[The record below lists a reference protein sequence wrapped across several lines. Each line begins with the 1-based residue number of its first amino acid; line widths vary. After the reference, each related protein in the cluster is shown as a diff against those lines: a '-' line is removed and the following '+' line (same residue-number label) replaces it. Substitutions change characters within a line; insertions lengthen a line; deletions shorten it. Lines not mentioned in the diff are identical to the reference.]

1 MTSGVNVSTFHELKE
16 IGGNGRVEWAT
27 IFDNRTKQ
35 EQRLE
40 VDAVLVNI
48 GFESSLGPIREWGLA
63 LDDKGIIVTSM
74 MQTNVPG
81 VFAAGDVVSF
91 PGKLK
96 LIATGFGEAAI
107 AVNHAKVFIDPKS
120 QSFPG
125 HSTNIVPKQR
135 ATATKTI

>member
-1 MTSGVNVSTFHELKE
+1 TDRVTLIHRRDAFRAHEDSVQKLLVSGVNVRTFHELKE
-16 IGGNGRVEWAT
+16 IGGNGQVEWAT

-40 VDAVLVNI
+40 VDAVLVNV

-63 LDDKGIIVTSM
+63 LDEKGIVVSSM
-74 MQTNVPG
+74 MQTNLPG

-96 LIATGFGEAAI
+96 LIATGFGEAA
-107 AVNHAKVFIDPKS
+107 
-120 QSFPG
+120 
-125 HSTNIVPKQR
+125 
-135 ATATKTI
+135 